1 MVFITSIDILMNT
14 GMFPQTAERL
24 KTILQ
29 PWIVTHTEHDSKSVE
44 HGVASHGGEMTC
56 S

>member
-1 MVFITSIDILMNT
+1 MNT

-29 PWIVTHTEHDSKSVE
+29 PWIVTHTEHDSKSVD
-44 HGVASHGGEMTC
+44 HGVASRGGEMTC